1 MWSVATMADPKTET
15 LTCTRCGSTTGH
27 LHLFEGRD
35 GEFCRACAVE
45 MLAPGKTR
53 TLADEFAAAVD
64 TLRRAAESAR
74 RNGHLTGD
82 TLLRQ
87 LADPVADW
95 LESWQGVHL
104 SVGGPMSQDY
114 EHALKIVRIVNGSEH
129 A

>member
-1 MWSVATMADPKTET
+1 VADPK
-15 LTCTRCGSTTGH
+15 
-27 LHLFEGRD
+27 
-35 GEFCRACAVE
+35 
-45 MLAPGKTR
+45 
-53 TLADEFAAAVD
+53 TLADEFTAAVD

-104 SVGGPMSQDY
+104 SVDPSPQDF
-114 EHALKIVRIVNGSEH
+114 EHALKIVRIVNGRDH
-129 A
+129 G

>member
-1 MWSVATMADPKTET
+1 MAET
-15 LTCTRCGSTTGH
+15 
-27 LHLFEGRD
+27 
-35 GEFCRACAVE
+35 
-45 MLAPGKTR
+45 K

-104 SVGGPMSQDY
+104 SVDGAMPQDF
-114 EHALKIVRIVNGSEH
+114 EHALKIVRVVNGSDH
-129 A
+129 G

>member
-1 MWSVATMADPKTET
+1 MSDSKTET
-15 LTCTRCGSTTGH
+15 LTCTRCSSTTGH

-53 TLADEFAAAVD
+53 TLADEFAAATD
-64 TLRRAAESAR
+64 ALRLAVERASTGGPSEDHLAR
-74 RNGHLTGD
+74 A
-82 TLLRQ
+82 LLE
-87 LADPVADW
+87 PVAVW

-104 SVGGPMSQDY
+104 SVDGPMPQDY